1 MGLYG
6 TVAAGAAGVARRLNR
21 RPPERITAWDVLLF
35 GVATHKLSRM
45 LSKDSV
51 TSPLR
56 APFTRYVE
64 PSAPAELSEEVPED
78 SVVEHA
84 VGELIT
90 CPFCLAQWV
99 ATGFSIG
106 WIFAPRA
113 TKLIASTFSSV
124 AVADFLQFGYAAAQR
139 LED

>member
-1 MGLYG
+1 
-6 TVAAGAAGVARRLNR
+6 
-21 RPPERITAWDVLLF
+21 
-35 GVATHKLSRM
+35 
-45 LSKDSV
+45 
-51 TSPLR
+51 
-56 APFTRYVE
+56 
-64 PSAPAELSEEVPED
+64 
-78 SVVEHA
+78 VVEHA

-106 WIFAPRA
+106 WIFAPQA